1 MKEINLYIRGYCNYS
16 SELPEGKYIAILEYK
31 NRVKK
36 LIGKNISTTENRMI
50 LQGLLD
56 VVRILKEPCVINY
69 HTHTYVGLQ
78 KMKSKKGEEI
88 EGVRTCAN
96 KDMLIVL
103 KEELKNRGHKIIETV
118 GQERQKELAILIKKI
133 EI

>member
-1 MKEINLYIRGYCNYS
+1 
-16 SELPEGKYIAILEYK
+16 
-31 NRVKK
+31 
-36 LIGKNISTTENRMI
+36 
-50 LQGLLD
+50 
-56 VVRILKEPCVINY
+56 
-69 HTHTYVGLQ
+69 
-78 KMKSKKGEEI
+78 MKSKKGEEI